1 MPKTIIITGANG
13 NLGTVTVKKFLAEG
27 YRVIAVDH
35 SGSHLDFAKGNPD
48 FELRSVNLVNEP
60 DVNSFVQEVITK
72 YKSVD
77 GALMLAG
84 GFSAGNLQ
92 STSGEDLKNLY
103 SLNFETAFFITR
115 SLVQHMLTA
124 GYGRLVFIG
133 ARPALVAGQGK
144 AAVAYALTKSL
155 LFKLAELVNA
165 DSKGKN
171 VVASV
176 VAPSTLD
183 TALNRK
189 DMPDA
194 NPQDWVKPEQVAD
207 ILEFIC
213 SDKGSPLRES
223 IYKVYNNA

>member
-133 ARPALVAGQGK
+133 ARPALIAGQGK

-183 TALNRK
+183 TELNRK

>member
-35 SGSHLDFAKGNPD
+35 SGSHLDFAKDNPD

>member
-35 SGSHLDFAKGNPD
+35 SGTHLDFAKGNPD
-48 FELRSVNLVNEP
+48 FELRSVNLVNESE
-60 DVNSFVQEVITK
+60 VNSFVQEVISK
-72 YKSVD
+72 YKFVD

-84 GFSAGNLQ
+84 GFSTGNLQ
-92 STSGEDLKNLY
+92 STSGEDQKNLY

-115 SLVQHMLTA
+115 SLVQHMLTN

-133 ARPALVAGQGK
+133 ARPALKPEQGK
-144 AAVAYALTKSL
+144 TAVAYALTKSL

-176 VAPSTLD
+176 VVPSTVD

-189 DMPDA
+189 NMPDA

-223 IYKVYNNA
+223 LYKVYNNA

>member
-35 SGSHLDFAKGNPD
+35 SGTHLDFAGSNPD
-48 FELRSVNLVNEP
+48 FELRSVNLVNESE
-60 DVNSFVQEVITK
+60 VNSFVPEMISK
-72 YKSVD
+72 YKSVE

-115 SLVQHMLTA
+115 SLLQHMLTN

-133 ARPALVAGQGK
+133 ARPALKAEQGK
-144 AAVAYALTKSL
+144 TAVAYALTKSL

-176 VAPSTLD
+176 VVPSTLD

-189 DMPDA
+189 NMPDA
-194 NPQDWVKPEQVAD
+194 NPQNWVKAEQVAD

-223 IYKVYNNA
+223 LYKVYNNA

>member
-35 SGSHLDFAKGNPD
+35 SGSHLDFAKDNPD

-60 DVNSFVQEVITK
+60 DVNSFVQDVITK

>member
-35 SGSHLDFAKGNPD
+35 SGTHLDFAKSHPD
-48 FELRSVNLVNEP
+48 FELRSVNLVIESE
-60 DVNSFVQEVITK
+60 VNSFIQEMISK

-84 GFSAGNLQ
+84 GFSGGNLQ

-115 SLVQHMLTA
+115 SLVEHMLTN

-133 ARPALVAGQGK
+133 ARPALKAEQGK
-144 AAVAYALTKSL
+144 TAVAYAMTKSL

-189 DMPDA
+189 NMPDA

-213 SDKGSPLRES
+213 SEKGSPLRES
-223 IYKVYNNA
+223 LYKVYNNA

>member
-48 FELRSVNLVNEP
+48 FELRPVNLVNEP
-60 DVNSFVQEVITK
+60 DVNSFVLEVISK
-72 YKSVD
+72 YKSVE

-133 ARPALVAGQGK
+133 ARPALIAGQGK

-183 TALNRK
+183 TTLNRK

>member
-115 SLVQHMLTA
+115 SLIQHMLTA

-133 ARPALVAGQGK
+133 ARPALIAGQGK

-155 LFKLAELVNA
+155 LFKLADLINA
-165 DSKGKN
+165 DSKGK
-171 VVASV
+171 
-176 VAPSTLD
+176 
-183 TALNRK
+183 
-189 DMPDA
+189 
-194 NPQDWVKPEQVAD
+194 
-207 ILEFIC
+207 
-213 SDKGSPLRES
+213 
-223 IYKVYNNA
+223 

>member
-48 FELRSVNLVNEP
+48 FELRPVNLVNEP
-60 DVNSFVQEVITK
+60 DVNSFVQEVISK
-72 YKSVD
+72 YKSVE

-133 ARPALVAGQGK
+133 ARPALIAGQGK

-183 TALNRK
+183 TTLNRK